1 MSSDDDFL
9 ALRRFDRIHCRLL
22 LRLQDQVN
30 ELEERL
36 DLLDNRLSERSA
48 DDIDNGSVRKDTK
61 ERNELL
67 NQLCIRL
74 GQYG

>member
-36 DLLDNRLSERSA
+36 DLLDTRLSERSA

-61 ERNELL
+61 ERNDLL